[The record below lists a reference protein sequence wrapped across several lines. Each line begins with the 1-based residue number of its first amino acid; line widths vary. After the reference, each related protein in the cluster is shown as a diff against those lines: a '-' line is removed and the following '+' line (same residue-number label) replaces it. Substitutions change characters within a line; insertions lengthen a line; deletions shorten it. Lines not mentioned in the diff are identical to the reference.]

1 MIGVVVSRVRAHTH
15 KVLSSLSENGEGA
28 VVLIIR
34 AASLKKKLLRDE
46 VVANKHRSIDTG
58 VFRHATITP
67 LELAFKFDKG
77 LLILV
82 GPIGIGATRRATS
95 ATAGATRW
103 A

>member
-1 MIGVVVSRVRAHTH
+1 LIGVVVSRVGAHTH

-67 LELAFKFDKG
+67 LELAFDKG

-95 ATAGATRW
+95 ATAGAARC